1 MIRFTAQLLLNKT
14 SICPHPAYYR
24 QGHEQIP
31 TTVSHKT
38 CFLWS
43 HTADGTGYCS
53 HLHVSLYYW
62 REYAPWSCRQYMSV
76 ILAYSF
82 QPLTF
87 SLSWRLESHS
97 LFPVIW
103 YLGFVISS
111 SVNHSQYRSY
121 MYNVRQFPQY
131 PWSNLI
137 WASSFMYLLFM

>member
-1 MIRFTAQLLLNKT
+1 MIRFTAQLSLNKT
-14 SICPHPAYYR
+14 SICPPPCILQARSWTNSNNCVSQDLFSLKPYCRWYR
-24 QGHEQIP
+24 IL
-31 TTVSHKT
+31 
-38 CFLWS
+38 F
-43 HTADGTGYCS
+43 

-76 ILAYSF
+76 ILVYSF

-103 YLGFVISS
+103 YLGCVIWSS
-111 SVNHSQYRSY
+111 INQSQYRSY